1 MSRTADRDRRVSSR
15 AAAQGGTDAA
25 SPNEPKS
32 RISFAAALRFWF
44 KLGFISFGGP
54 AGQIA
59 IMHRELVERR
69 RWIDEQSFLHALNYC
84 MMLPGPEAQQ
94 LATYIDWLLHGT
106 RGGLVAG
113 AFFLLPSIFILLAL
127 SYIYA
132 AYGHLPAVSS
142 ALYGLK
148 AVVIAIVVEAVL
160 RLGKRAL
167 HGGAHFVIAALSF
180 FAIHLFRVPFPLIV
194 LGAAVAGL
202 LLLGKRNAR
211 REGDVPQGANPA
223 STLVATNREDQAQG
237 GGGRG
242 HLVRTLGA
250 GAALW
255 IFPLALLGEWRG
267 WASLHVAEYLFFSKA
282 ALVTFG
288 GAYAALAY
296 ATQTVV
302 STYGWLSPTQAIDGL
317 ALAET
322 TPGPLI
328 MVLQFVGF
336 MAAWNE
342 PQDIGRTASAAL
354 GAAITTYVTFLPS
367 FIFIFSGAPYIER
380 LRRNRHLTDALS
392 GITAAVVGVIL
403 NLALVF
409 GTAVLWPRGFA
420 AAPDWFALALS
431 AATTVALV
439 RFKAEA
445 VWIVVADIVAG
456 FARYLLE
463 SIF

>member
-1 MSRTADRDRRVSSR
+1 M
-15 AAAQGGTDAA
+15 
-25 SPNEPKS
+25 
-32 RISFAAALRFWF
+32 
-44 KLGFISFGGP
+44 
-54 AGQIA
+54 
-59 IMHRELVERR
+59 
-69 RWIDEQSFLHALNYC
+69 
-84 MMLPGPEAQQ
+84 
-94 LATYIDWLLHGT
+94 
-106 RGGLVAG
+106 
-113 AFFLLPSIFILLAL
+113 
-127 SYIYA
+127 
-132 AYGHLPAVSS
+132 
-142 ALYGLK
+142 
-148 AVVIAIVVEAVL
+148 
-160 RLGKRAL
+160 
-167 HGGAHFVIAALSF
+167 
-180 FAIHLFRVPFPLIV
+180 
-194 LGAAVAGL
+194 
-202 LLLGKRNAR
+202 
-211 REGDVPQGANPA
+211 
-223 STLVATNREDQAQG
+223 
-237 GGGRG
+237 
-242 HLVRTLGA
+242 RTLGA

-328 MVLQFVGF
+328 MVLQFIGF

-342 PQDIGRTASAAL
+342 PQDMGRTASAAL